1 MNTGNN
7 HHARRPPSGEAGSA
21 LDPVSVEPDRRHDV
35 PCGEAGC
42 RDENRCMETGTGAVG
57 VILRAAGLVGRAA
70 ALAAGL
76 ALAAGAASGD
86 EPKALPIEQLKAF
99 GEIFD
104 LVKEQY
110 IRPVDDREL
119 LEDAIR
125 GMVNGLD
132 PHSTYLTAEEHRE
145 LQEGNSGEFGGL
157 GIEITAEDGLIL
169 IITPLDDSP
178 AFEAGLLPGD
188 LVTRV
193 DGESVRELAASEAAK
208 RIRGQ
213 PGTPVTLTILR
224 EGEEAP
230 LEFTIIRDIVEVAS
244 VRSDLIEPG
253 FARIRISQFQAR
265 TGARL
270 LEEIQR
276 VEEANGGP
284 LSGAVLDLRN
294 NPGGILSGAVSVAD
308 AFLDDGLI
316 VYTQGRDSGSREE
329 YYARPSD
336 FLDGVPIVALVNSGS
351 ASAAEIVAGALQD
364 RRRAVIAG
372 NRTFGK
378 GSVQTIVTLDD
389 GSALKLT
396 TSRYYTP
403 SGHSIQARGITPDI
417 ELPPL
422 RIEAADRSVSI
433 LEGNLREH
441 LESDDRPV
449 ADPAAANPA
458 ESLAMED
465 FPLFQ
470 AINLLKGL
478 ALQRP
483 GS

>member
-1 MNTGNN
+1 MN
-7 HHARRPPSGEAGSA
+7 RP
-21 LDPVSVEPDRRHDV
+21 
-35 PCGEAGC
+35 
-42 RDENRCMETGTGAVG
+42 TGAADPIV
-57 VILRAAGLVGRAA
+57 RAVVLSAGLL
-70 ALAAGL
+70 LAPGPV
-76 ALAAGAASGD
+76 SGD
-86 EPKALPIEQLKAF
+86 ESKTLPVDQLKAF

-110 IRPVDDREL
+110 IRPVNDREL

-125 GMVNGLD
+125 GMVGGLD
-132 PHSTYLTAEEHRE
+132 PHSAFLTAEEHRD
-145 LQEGNSGEFGGL
+145 LQEGTSGEFGGL
-157 GIEITAEDGLIL
+157 GIEITAEDGLIR

-178 AFEAGLLPGD
+178 AHEAGLLPGD

-193 DGESVRELAASEAAK
+193 DGESVRDLTATEAAK

-213 PGTPVTLTILR
+213 PGTPVTLTIVR
-224 EGEEAP
+224 EDEDEP
-230 LEFTIIRDIVEVAS
+230 LEFTIIRDIVEIAS
-244 VRSDLIEPG
+244 VKSELVEHG
-253 FARIRISQFQAR
+253 FARIRISRFQTQ

-270 LEEIQR
+270 LEEIRR

-284 LSGAVLDLRN
+284 LSGVVIDLRN

-316 VYTQGRDSGSREE
+316 VYTQGRDPESREE
-329 YYARPSD
+329 YYAKPSD
-336 FLDGVPIVALVNSGS
+336 FLGGIPIVALVNGGS

-364 RRRAVIAG
+364 RRRAVVAG
-372 NRTFGK
+372 TRTFGK

-403 SGHSIQARGITPDI
+403 SGHSIQARGIIPDI
-417 ELPPL
+417 ELPAL
-422 RIEAADRSVSI
+422 RVEAAESASAL
-433 LEGNLREH
+433 LEGNLPGH
-441 LESDDRPV
+441 LESDSGTPV
-449 ADPAAANPA
+449 EAPSGVAS
-458 ESLAMED
+458 ESLAVED

-470 AINLLKGL
+470 ALNLLKGL

-483 GS
+483 GT

>member
-1 MNTGNN
+1 MNRPTGTVDPIVR
-7 HHARRPPSGEAGSA
+7 AVVLSAGLMLSAGS
-21 LDPVSVEPDRRHDV
+21 
-35 PCGEAGC
+35 
-42 RDENRCMETGTGAVG
+42 
-57 VILRAAGLVGRAA
+57 
-70 ALAAGL
+70 
-76 ALAAGAASGD
+76 ASGD
-86 EPKALPIEQLKAF
+86 ESNPLPVDQLKAF

-119 LEDAIR
+119 LQDAIR
-125 GMVNGLD
+125 GMVGGLD
-132 PHSTYLTAEEHRE
+132 PHSAYLTADEHRE
-145 LQEGNSGEFGGL
+145 LQEGTSGEFGGL
-157 GIEITAEDGLIL
+157 GIEITAEDGLIR

-193 DGESVRELAASEAAK
+193 DGESVRDLSATEAAK

-213 PGTPVTLTILR
+213 PGTPVTVTIVR
-224 EGEEAP
+224 EGEEGP

-244 VRSDLIEPG
+244 VKSELIEPG
-253 FARIRISQFQAR
+253 FARIRISRFQTQ

-270 LEEIQR
+270 LEEIRR

-284 LSGAVLDLRN
+284 LSGAVVDLRN

-316 VYTQGRDSGSREE
+316 VYTEGRDPESREE
-329 YYARPSD
+329 YYAKPSD
-336 FLDGVPIVALVNSGS
+336 FLGGIPIVALVNGGS

-372 NRTFGK
+372 TRTFGK

-403 SGHSIQARGITPDI
+403 SGHSIQARGIIPDI
-417 ELPPL
+417 ELPAL
-422 RIEAADRSVSI
+422 RIEAAESRNSI
-433 LEGNLREH
+433 LEGNLPGH
-441 LESDDRPV
+441 LESD
-449 ADPAAANPA
+449 AGAPAQTPPA
-458 ESLAMED
+458 TASESLAVED

-483 GS
+483 GP

>member
-1 MNTGNN
+1 MNK
-7 HHARRPPSGEAGSA
+7 
-21 LDPVSVEPDRRHDV
+21 
-35 PCGEAGC
+35 
-42 RDENRCMETGTGAVG
+42 GTGA
-57 VILRAAGLVGRAA
+57 AGLIARAVA
-70 ALAAGL
+70 LSAGLTLAAGT
-76 ALAAGAASGD
+76 ASGD
-86 EPKALPIEQLKAF
+86 ESKTLPVGQLKAF

-110 IRPVDDREL
+110 IHPVDDREL

-125 GMVNGLD
+125 GMVSGLD
-132 PHSTYLTAEEHRE
+132 PHSAYLTADEHRE
-145 LQEGNSGEFGGL
+145 LQEGTSGEFGGL
-157 GIEITAEDGLIL
+157 GIEITAEKGLIR

-193 DGESVRELAASEAAK
+193 DGESVRDLTATEAAK

-224 EGEEAP
+224 EGEEGL
-230 LEFTIIRDIVEVAS
+230 LEFTIVRDIVEIAS
-244 VRSDLIEPG
+244 VESELIEPG
-253 FARIRISQFQAR
+253 FARIRISRFQTQ
-265 TGARL
+265 TGTRL
-270 LEEIQR
+270 LEAIRR
-276 VEEANGGP
+276 VEEANDGP

-316 VYTQGRDSGSREE
+316 VYTEGRDPGSREE
-329 YYARPSD
+329 YYAKPSD
-336 FLDGVPIVALVNSGS
+336 FLSGVPIVALVNGGS

-372 NRTFGK
+372 TRTFGK
-378 GSVQTIVTLDD
+378 GSVQTIVSLDD

-403 SGHSIQARGITPDI
+403 SGHSIQARGIVPDV
-417 ELPPL
+417 ELPAL
-422 RIEAADRSVSI
+422 RVEAADAGTSI
-433 LEGNLREH
+433 LEDNLRGH
-441 LESDDRPV
+441 LESDDRAV
-449 ADPAAANPA
+449 ADTSSEATA
-458 ESLAMED
+458 ESLAVED
-465 FPLFQ
+465 FALFQ
-470 AINLLKGL
+470 ALNLLKGL

>member
-1 MNTGNN
+1 MNHGTW
-7 HHARRPPSGEAGSA
+7 
-21 LDPVSVEPDRRHDV
+21 L
-35 PCGEAGC
+35 AGC
-42 RDENRCMETGTGAVG
+42 IVRAVALS
-57 VILRAAGLVGRAA
+57 VGLG
-70 ALAAGL
+70 LAAGT
-76 ALAAGAASGD
+76 ASGD
-86 EPKALPIEQLKAF
+86 DREPLPVDQIKAF

-110 IRPVDDREL
+110 IHAVDDREL

-125 GMVNGLD
+125 GMVSGLD
-132 PHSTYLTAEEHRE
+132 PHSAYLTADEHQE
-145 LQEGNSGEFGGL
+145 LQEGTSGEFGGL
-157 GIEITAEDGLIL
+157 GIEITAEDGLIR

-178 AFEAGLLPGD
+178 AHDAGLLPGD

-193 DGESVRELAASEAAK
+193 DGESVRDLTATEAAK

-224 EGEEAP
+224 EGEEEGP
-230 LEFTIIRDIVEVAS
+230 LEFTIIRDIVEIAS
-244 VRSDLIEPG
+244 VKSELVEPG
-253 FARIRISQFQAR
+253 FARIRVSRFQTQ

-270 LEEIQR
+270 LEAIRR
-276 VEEANGGP
+276 VEEANGSP
-284 LSGAVLDLRN
+284 LAGAVLDLRN

-316 VYTQGRDSGSREE
+316 VYTEGRDPDSREE
-329 YYARPSD
+329 YYAKPSD
-336 FLDGVPIVALVNSGS
+336 FLSGVPIVALVNGGS

-372 NRTFGK
+372 SRTFGK
-378 GSVQTIVTLDD
+378 GSVQTIVSLDD

-403 SGHSIQARGITPDI
+403 SGHSIQARGIIPDI

-422 RIEAADRSVSI
+422 RIEAADRGASI
-433 LEGNLREH
+433 LEGNLPGH
-441 LESDDRPV
+441 LESDGRAGPDS
-449 ADPAAANPA
+449 ASAASA
-458 ESLAMED
+458 ESLAVED
-465 FPLFQ
+465 FALFQ

-483 GS
+483 GA

>member
-1 MNTGNN
+1 MNQGT
-7 HHARRPPSGEAGSA
+7 RLAGRIVRAVA
-21 LDPVSVEPDRRHDV
+21 LS
-35 PCGEAGC
+35 
-42 RDENRCMETGTGAVG
+42 VG
-57 VILRAAGLVGRAA
+57 VG
-70 ALAAGL
+70 LAAGT
-76 ALAAGAASGD
+76 ASGD
-86 EPKALPIEQLKAF
+86 DREPLPVNQLPIDQLPIDQLRAF
-99 GEIFD
+99 GEVFD

-125 GMVNGLD
+125 GMVNSLD
-132 PHSTYLTAEEHRE
+132 PHSAYLTAEEHRE
-145 LQEGNSGEFGGL
+145 LQEGTSGEFGGL
-157 GIEITAEDGLIL
+157 GIEITAEDGLIR

-178 AFEAGLLPGD
+178 AYDAGLLPGD

-193 DGESVRELAASEAAK
+193 DGESVRDLTATEAAK

-213 PGTPVTLTILR
+213 PGTPVSLTILR
-224 EGEEAP
+224 EEEEGP
-230 LEFTIIRDIVEVAS
+230 LEFSIVRDIVEIAS
-244 VRSDLIEPG
+244 VKSDLIEPG
-253 FARIRISQFQAR
+253 FARIRVSRFQTQ

-270 LEEIQR
+270 LEAIR
-276 VEEANGGP
+276 RAEEANGGP
-284 LSGAVLDLRN
+284 LAGAVLDLRN

-316 VYTQGRDSGSREE
+316 VYTEGRDPDTREE
-329 YYARPSD
+329 YYAKPSD
-336 FLDGVPIVALVNSGS
+336 FLSGVPIVALVNGGS

-372 NRTFGK
+372 TRTFGK
-378 GSVQTIVTLDD
+378 GSVQTIVSLDD

-403 SGHSIQARGITPDI
+403 SGHSIQARGIIPDI

-422 RIEAADRSVSI
+422 RIEAAVGGASL
-433 LEGNLREH
+433 LEGNLPGH
-441 LESDDRPV
+441 LESDDR
-449 ADPAAANPA
+449 ADPDTMSGATA
-458 ESLAMED
+458 ESLAVED
-465 FPLFQ
+465 FTLFQ

-483 GS
+483 GA

>member
-1 MNTGNN
+1 MNRPTGMVDPIVR
-7 HHARRPPSGEAGSA
+7 AVVLSAGLMLSAGS
-21 LDPVSVEPDRRHDV
+21 
-35 PCGEAGC
+35 
-42 RDENRCMETGTGAVG
+42 
-57 VILRAAGLVGRAA
+57 
-70 ALAAGL
+70 
-76 ALAAGAASGD
+76 ASGD
-86 EPKALPIEQLKAF
+86 ESNPLPVDQLKAF

-110 IRPVDDREL
+110 IRSVDDREL
-119 LEDAIR
+119 LQDAIR
-125 GMVNGLD
+125 GMVGGLD
-132 PHSTYLTAEEHRE
+132 PHSAYLTADEHQE
-145 LQEGNSGEFGGL
+145 LQEGTSGEFGGL
-157 GIEITAEDGLIL
+157 GIEITAEDGLIR

-178 AFEAGLLPGD
+178 AFDAGLLPGD

-193 DGESVRELAASEAAK
+193 DGESVRDLSATEAAK

-213 PGTPVTLTILR
+213 PGTPVTVTIVR
-224 EGEEAP
+224 EGEDGP

-244 VRSDLIEPG
+244 VKSELIEPG
-253 FARIRISQFQAR
+253 FARIRISRFQTQ

-270 LEEIQR
+270 LEEIRR

-284 LSGAVLDLRN
+284 LSGAVIDLRN

-316 VYTQGRDSGSREE
+316 VYTEGRDPESREE
-329 YYARPSD
+329 YYAKPSD
-336 FLDGVPIVALVNSGS
+336 FLGGIPIVALVNGGS

-372 NRTFGK
+372 TRTFGK
-378 GSVQTIVTLDD
+378 GSVQTIVSLGD

-403 SGHSIQARGITPDI
+403 SGHSIQARGIIPDI
-417 ELPPL
+417 ELPAL
-422 RIEAADRSVSI
+422 RIEAAESRNSI
-433 LEGNLREH
+433 LEGNLPGH
-441 LESDDRPV
+441 LESD
-449 ADPAAANPA
+449 AGAPAQTPPA
-458 ESLAMED
+458 TASESLAVED

-478 ALQRP
+478 ALLRP
-483 GS
+483 GP

>member
-1 MNTGNN
+1 MNRPTGTVDPIVR
-7 HHARRPPSGEAGSA
+7 AVVLSAGLMLSAGS
-21 LDPVSVEPDRRHDV
+21 
-35 PCGEAGC
+35 
-42 RDENRCMETGTGAVG
+42 
-57 VILRAAGLVGRAA
+57 
-70 ALAAGL
+70 
-76 ALAAGAASGD
+76 ASGD
-86 EPKALPIEQLKAF
+86 ESNPLPLDQLKAF

-125 GMVNGLD
+125 GMVGGLD
-132 PHSTYLTAEEHRE
+132 PHSAYLTAAEHQE
-145 LQEGNSGEFGGL
+145 LQEGTSGEFGGL
-157 GIEITAEDGLIL
+157 GIEITAEDGLIR

-193 DGESVRELAASEAAK
+193 DGESVRDLSATEAAK

-213 PGTPVTLTILR
+213 PGTPVTLTIVR
-224 EGEEAP
+224 EGEEGP
-230 LEFTIIRDIVEVAS
+230 LEFTILRDIVEVAS
-244 VRSDLIEPG
+244 VKSELIEPG
-253 FARIRISQFQAR
+253 FARIRISRFQTQ

-270 LEEIQR
+270 LEEIRR

-284 LSGAVLDLRN
+284 LSGAVVDLRN

-316 VYTQGRDSGSREE
+316 VYTEGRDPESREE
-329 YYARPSD
+329 YYAKPSD
-336 FLDGVPIVALVNSGS
+336 FLGGIPIVALVNGGS

-364 RRRAVIAG
+364 RRRAVITG
-372 NRTFGK
+372 TRTFGK
-378 GSVQTIVTLDD
+378 GSVQTIVTLGD

-403 SGHSIQARGITPDI
+403 SGHSIQARGIIPDI
-417 ELPPL
+417 ELPAL
-422 RIEAADRSVSI
+422 RIEAAERRNSI
-433 LEGNLREH
+433 LEGNLPGH
-441 LESDDRPV
+441 LESD
-449 ADPAAANPA
+449 AGAPAQTPPGTAS
-458 ESLAMED
+458 ESLAVED

-483 GS
+483 GP

>member
-1 MNTGNN
+1 MNQGT
-7 HHARRPPSGEAGSA
+7 R
-21 LDPVSVEPDRRHDV
+21 L
-35 PCGEAGC
+35 AGC
-42 RDENRCMETGTGAVG
+42 IVRAVALSVGLGLATGT
-57 VILRAAGLVGRAA
+57 
-70 ALAAGL
+70 
-76 ALAAGAASGD
+76 ASGD
-86 EPKALPIEQLKAF
+86 DREPLPVDQLRAF

-125 GMVNGLD
+125 GMVSGLD
-132 PHSTYLTAEEHRE
+132 PHSAYLTTEEHRE
-145 LQEGNSGEFGGL
+145 LQEGTSGEFGGL
-157 GIEITAEDGLIL
+157 GIEITAEDGLIR

-178 AFEAGLLPGD
+178 AYDAGLLPGD

-193 DGESVRELAASEAAK
+193 DGESVRDLTATEAAK
-208 RIRGQ
+208 RIRGH
-213 PGTPVTLTILR
+213 PGTAVTLTILR
-224 EGEEAP
+224 EGEEGP
-230 LEFTIIRDIVEVAS
+230 LEFTVVRDIVEIAS
-244 VRSDLIEPG
+244 VKSELIEPG
-253 FARIRISQFQAR
+253 FARIRVSRFQTQ

-270 LEEIQR
+270 LEAIRR

-284 LSGAVLDLRN
+284 LAGAVLDLRN

-316 VYTQGRDSGSREE
+316 VYTEGRDPDSREE
-329 YYARPSD
+329 YYAKPSD
-336 FLDGVPIVALVNSGS
+336 FLSGVPIVALVNGGS

-372 NRTFGK
+372 SRTFGK
-378 GSVQTIVTLDD
+378 GSVQTIVSLDD

-403 SGHSIQARGITPDI
+403 SGHSIQARGIIPDI

-422 RIEAADRSVSI
+422 RIEAADRAASI
-433 LEGNLREH
+433 LEGNLPGH
-441 LESDDRPV
+441 LESDGRT
-449 ADPAAANPA
+449 DPDTASAASA
-458 ESLAMED
+458 ESLAVED
-465 FPLFQ
+465 FALFQ

-483 GS
+483 GA